1 LESYKTDMKT
11 NEFWLGKL
19 EQVRMKETTTD
30 QFLNWE
36 KHVQALTP
44 ADVREA
50 ALLVRNAPTRLVAV
64 QMPEK
69 R

>member
-1 LESYKTDMKT
+1 MKT

-19 EQVRMKETTTD
+19 EQVRKKETTAD
-30 QFLNWE
+30 QFINWDR
-36 KHVQALTP
+36 HVQALTP

-50 ALLVRNAPTRLVAV
+50 ALLVKNAPTRLVAV
-64 QMPEK
+64 QLPEK